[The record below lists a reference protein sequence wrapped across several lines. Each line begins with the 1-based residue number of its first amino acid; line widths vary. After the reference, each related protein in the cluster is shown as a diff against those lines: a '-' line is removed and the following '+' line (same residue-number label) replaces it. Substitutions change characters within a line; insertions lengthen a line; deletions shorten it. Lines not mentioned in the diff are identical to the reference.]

1 MALEIH
7 GLCPLFAVYD
17 MPTSLRFY
25 RDLLGFEIHMS
36 SDPEPDGHIDWV
48 WLRRNDANLMLNTM
62 FERSSRPPQLDP
74 GRIGAHGDTQLY
86 IGCQDLDGA
95 AEYLRDAGVA
105 VKGPMVRPFGMKQLF
120 FRDPDNYEL
129 CLQWPA

>member
-1 MALEIH
+1 MQIDMQ
-7 GLCPLFAVYD
+7 GLCPLLAVYD

-25 RDLLGFEIHMS
+25 RDLLGFEIHMR

-62 FERSSRPPQLDP
+62 FERTPRPPQPDP
-74 GRIGAHGDTQLY
+74 ARIAMHGDTQIY
-86 IGCQDLDGA
+86 IGCQDVDA
-95 AEYLRDAGVA
+95 AAQYLQAAGIA
-105 VKGPMVRPFGMKQLF
+105 VKGPIVRPFGMKQLF

-129 CLQWPA
+129 CLQWRA